1 MPRVHCKNMN
11 FDRALRIFR
20 RKVENSGVLLEVRK
34 KQYYE
39 KPAQKKQRKM
49 NAAKRR
55 QEKITEAEKAFLAK
69 RPNHWY

>member
-1 MPRVHCKNMN
+1 
-11 FDRALRIFR
+11 
-20 RKVENSGVLLEVRK
+20 VENSGVLLEVRK

>member
-1 MPRVHCKNMN
+1 MPKVHCKNMN

-39 KPAQKKQRKM
+39 KPSD
-49 NAAKRR
+49 KRR
-55 QEKITEAEKAFLAK
+55 SKRKLAIARERYKNNIEKNNF
-69 RPNHWY
+69 